1 MDPFK
6 DLAILI
12 LITVVV
18 FLAVERF
25 IEHGIKSESL
35 FIKAILKTFV
45 LLIIGVLVFVALPY
59 YSGMF
64 SL

>member
-1 MDPFK
+1 MDLFK

-18 FLAVERF
+18 YLAVERF
-25 IEHGIKSESL
+25 IEHGIKSESFFL
-35 FIKAILKTFV
+35 KAILKTFAL
-45 LLIIGVLVFVALPY
+45 LLIAVLVFVALPY

-64 SL
+64 F